1 MKKQLKKIAGV
12 ALMGMLLWSPFAAQT
27 SAAELDPISP
37 KKVMW
42 GANELVK
49 GQIGRIVFL
58 KDVKLYKRDTS
69 GPSFHRV
76 AKKGSL
82 WRVYEIKNINGI
94 SVYNLGGNVFV
105 SQSNLSA
112 YEKAP
117 SDKIQALGVKV
128 NYIESKIPGR
138 FETVTY
144 AQISGMFNKN
154 LEKELNT
161 LFLNLGNEAKKEQL
175 AVHELDEQDLAPDHR
190 YTYYMFAGPMSYN
203 FNNKLSIRIA
213 ESKVINGSEVIS
225 REETYTLDL
234 ITGKRLQ
241 LKDILT
247 TNEQIEKVNEYVKD
261 YKYIDKIDLNSGD
274 FYFVDQIDYGFDPIN
289 DVQYPVHTLGL
300 RINQKNTAGG
310 YNSIYIPK
318 EIYN

>member
-1 MKKQLKKIAGV
+1 MKKKIKKIASV
-12 ALMGMLLWSPFAAQT
+12 ALMGLVLWSPLATQT

-37 KKVMW
+37 QKVMW

-58 KDVKLYKRDTS
+58 KDVKLYKRDAN

-117 SDKIQALGVKV
+117 SEKIQALGVKV
-128 NYIESKIPGR
+128 NIVESRIPGEVLGR
-138 FETVTY
+138 DKTVSY
-144 AQISGMFNKN
+144 AQFSGMLNKN
-154 LEKELNT
+154 LEKTLNSH
-161 LFLNLGNEAKKEQL
+161 FLNLANEAKKEQL
-175 AVHELDEQDLAPDHR
+175 AVAELEAQDPLTEHR
-190 YTYYMFAGPMSYN
+190 YEYNMYAGPVYN
-203 FNNKLSIRIA
+203 FNNKLSI
-213 ESKVINGSEVIS
+213 SVSEYKIVNDTGTTI
-225 REETYTLDL
+225 RDENYTLDL
-234 ITGKRLQ
+234 MTGKRLQ
-241 LKDILT
+241 VKDILT
-247 TNEQIEKVNEYVKD
+247 TKEQIEKVN
-261 YKYIDKIDLNSGD
+261 KYLKEHYYSVSEIDLNTD
-274 FYFVDQIDYGFDPIN
+274 NFYFVDQVDYVLEN
-289 DVQYPVHTLGL
+289 EMQVPVHTLGI
-300 RINQKNTAGG
+300 RIPLKGG
-310 YNSIYIPK
+310 IYIPK